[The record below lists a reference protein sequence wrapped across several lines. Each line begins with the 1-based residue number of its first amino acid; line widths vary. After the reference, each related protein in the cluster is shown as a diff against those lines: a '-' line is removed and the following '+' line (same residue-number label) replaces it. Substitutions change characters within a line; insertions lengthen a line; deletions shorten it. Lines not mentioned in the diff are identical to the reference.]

1 MKKWVRVEFLRDN
14 FNLKFKHMNGLS
26 IIEGQILK
34 KWEQRLLSIEQN
46 QLAIMKLIQG
56 ISPPISQ
63 GNIPD
68 FISITDAS
76 KKYHISKVT
85 INNKI
90 KLFEKTNSREIDR
103 LQSGK
108 YYLINEAELQIALR
122 IKPVIKIN
130 FDK

>member
-1 MKKWVRVEFLRDN
+1 MD
-14 FNLKFKHMNGLS
+14 GLS
-26 IIEGQILK
+26 IIEGQTLR

-46 QLAIMKLIQG
+46 QLAIMKLIQLLM
-56 ISPPISQ
+56 PPSTQ
-63 GNIPD
+63 SNIPD

-90 KLFEKTNSREIDR
+90 NFFEKINNREIDR

-108 YYLINEAELQIALR
+108 YYLINESELQKALR
-122 IKPVIKIN
+122 LKLPPLKK
-130 FDK
+130 FHSK